1 MNGESGNNVFRTAAI
16 MSCYVGFKSFAAS
29 Q

>member
-1 MNGESGNNVFRTAAI
+1 MNGESGNNVFRTAAV
-16 MSCYVGFKSFAAS
+16 MSRYVGFKSFTAS